1 MLIIRALNT
10 YIYLVEMSTVREQF
24 QERFL
29 RELFLRSEGFVLK
42 GGAAMRALFD
52 NHRLTKDI
60 DLDFTHPART
70 ADSLHNMINRSINV
84 ATRDKNIVQADVSRP
99 GKKERTP
106 RWKINLTDN
115 AGQRHHVEIEVSRDI
130 DRAVPGACRQIRYQP
145 RALTGAAPFWVD
157 VYDTPAL
164 IAAKLAALLGREVPR
179 DVYDLDT
186 LCKSHDQ
193 PDHKLVKWAINRA
206 NLHAA
211 DPVTTLW
218 AHLEAMNWQRFH
230 TELLNSLP
238 TEEVTRM
245 DQKEWEAMKLR
256 VGEYAEALLQ
266 S

>member
-1 MLIIRALNT
+1 
-10 YIYLVEMSTVREQF
+10 MSIVSEQF

-52 NHRLTKDI
+52 NHRLTKDV

-70 ADSLHNMINRSINV
+70 ADSLHNMIDRSIK
-84 ATRDKNIVQADVSRP
+84 AAARDRNIAHLEISRP

-115 AGQRHHVEIEVSRDI
+115 TGQRQHVEIEVSRDVN
-130 DRAVPGACRQIRYQP
+130 RAVPGAHQQVRYQP
-145 RALTGAAPFWVD
+145 RALTGVAPFWVD

-164 IAAKLAALLGREVPR
+164 IASKLAALLGREVPR
-179 DVYDLDT
+179 DVYDLYT
-186 LCKSHDQ
+186 LRTSKGQ
-193 PDHKLVKWAINRA
+193 PDLKLVKWAIKHA
-206 NLHAA
+206 NIHGA
-211 DPVTTLW
+211 DPVATLW

-238 TEEVTRM
+238 PEDASRM
-245 DQKEWEAMKLR
+245 NQKEWEAMKLR
-256 VGEYAEALLQ
+256 VGEYVESMLAL
-266 S
+266 